1 MQCMAVIPCMNLY
14 CTGESTIHTQFIFIR
29 TWIRQNSMP
38 ETDEETMTTNDHS
51 GIPDTLVVSS
61 NNCLADLLIRSYVWI
76 SWWVNYKQTILA
88 VVYFRSAGTLP
99 CGHWSVAKKVYE
111 TGEAADNIHTGF
123 FFPRQSTLHIITAAR
138 AWWVGKWWVY
148 APYITNRKPTQP
160 ESVDYAC
167 MVACMVTVTI

>member
-1 MQCMAVIPCMNLY
+1 MHAMHGCDTVHEFVLSHEFVLY
-14 CTGESTIHTQFIFIR
+14 WRIHYPYSIYIFIR

-61 NNCLADLLIRSYVWI
+61 KNCLADLLIGSYVWI

-99 CGHWSVAKKVYE
+99 CGHWSVAKEVYE
-111 TGEAADNIHTGF
+111 TGEAADNIKV
-123 FFPRQSTLHIITAAR
+123 FFPQTVYTSYNYCCTCV
-138 AWWVGKWWVY
+138 VGG
-148 APYITNRKPTQP
+148 
-160 ESVDYAC
+160 
-167 MVACMVTVTI
+167 

>member
-1 MQCMAVIPCMNLY
+1 MHAMHGCDTVHEFVLSHEFVLY
-14 CTGESTIHTQFIFIR
+14 WRIHYPYSIYIFIR

-61 NNCLADLLIRSYVWI
+61 KNCLADLLIRSYVWI

-111 TGEAADNIHTGF
+111 TGEAADNIQV
-123 FFPRQSTLHIITAAR
+123 FFPQTVYTSYNYCCTCV
-138 AWWVGKWWVY
+138 VGG
-148 APYITNRKPTQP
+148 
-160 ESVDYAC
+160 
-167 MVACMVTVTI
+167 